1 MKIPYKKQRSTS
13 ALICTILFGS
23 YSLYGIYAGA
33 DSTSAFITL
42 IVSICYFIF
51 FLFDKETYY
60 FTLQNGNIK
69 TRKIF
74 GKIFSLS
81 KIERIDETENKLV
94 LKSKSSELQIDKK
107 VIPSETLDMFK
118 TELKKYNLV

>member
-1 MKIPYKKQRSTS
+1 MKIPYKKQRSIS
-13 ALICTILFGS
+13 ALISAILWGT
-23 YSLYGIYAGA
+23 YGLHGIYTGVN
-33 DSTSAFITL
+33 STFDYIAP
-42 IVSICYFIF
+42 IVSICYLIY

-81 KIERIDETENKLV
+81 KIERIDETEIKLV
-94 LKSKSSELQIDKK
+94 LKSKSSEFKIDKK

>member
-13 ALICTILFGS
+13 ALISAILWGT
-23 YSLYGIYAGA
+23 YGLYGIYIGVN
-33 DSTSAFITL
+33 STFDYIAP
-42 IVSICYFIF
+42 IVSICYLIY

-81 KIERIDETENKLV
+81 KIERIDETENKFV

-107 VIPSETLDMFK
+107 VIPSETLDIFK